1 MIQRILLPL
10 LGSLGLI
17 DIVTTYL
24 GVQAGYT
31 EQNALL
37 HMFQGNPLFLLLLMT
52 SLKVI
57 AIVGSAFLVR
67 KSVILPALVLV
78 GLFAIAD
85 LSNMLT
91 LF

>member
-10 LGSLGLI
+10 LGGLGLI
-17 DIVTTYL
+17 DILTTYV

-37 HMFQGNPLFLLLLMT
+37 HLLQGNPLTLLLVMT
-52 SLKVI
+52 LLKVV

-67 KSVILPALVLV
+67 RSVILPALVLV

-91 LF
+91 LL